1 MGLAMNGFNKPTQQI
16 QPKSSQEFYDE
27 LRNKVIDEM
36 TTEIQKMQG
45 FGKDTISSFV
55 IHIQGMKK

>member
-1 MGLAMNGFNKPTQQI
+1 MSEFNKPTQQI
-16 QPKSSQEFYDE
+16 QPKSLQQFYDE

-36 TTEIQKMQG
+36 TAEIQKMQG

-55 IHIQGMKK
+55 IYIQGMKK